1 MLKETHRLGAL
12 RALGIH
18 SDTDPRTAHR
28 TVRREAFSTFRQDRP
43 RIQRLLGIGL
53 VKDRC
58 DAYDTASFMLHPT
71 EDGSVISHRQRLS
84 PRSRQAIG
92 FATVAVLT
100 LGIIAAEAAIFHTMS
115 DSQTIQTSVQG
126 LTFNH

>member
-1 MLKETHRLGAL
+1 MLKDADRRGAL
-12 RALGIH
+12 RALGVH
-18 SDTDPRTAHR
+18 SDTNPRIAHR
-28 TVRREAFSTFRQDRP
+28 TVRREAFSIFRQDRP
-43 RIQRLLGIGL
+43 PIQRALGIGL

-58 DAYDTASFMLHPT
+58 DAYDTASFMLRPT
-71 EDGSVISHRQRLS
+71 TDGSITHPQRLS

-100 LGIIAAEAAIFHTMS
+100 LGIIAAEAAIFYTMS
-115 DSQTIQTSVQG
+115 NSSTIETAVQG